1 MQSTVTFMAITAVFF
16 DAAGTLIKPVRKV
29 GESYAL
35 VAAKH
40 GVNVSPAQLNSRF
53 HVAFDGAPP
62 LAFPNA
68 ERSTIDSLE
77 RAWWKKLVRIVFEPW
92 EPFEKFDAFFDE
104 LFDYFSQPQAW
115 ALFPEAVETLAA
127 LKQRGITLAVI
138 SNFDS
143 RLINILIGLNA
154 DHWFEE
160 IYVSSRVGHAKPDR
174 RIFELA
180 LRNHGLNAKSAA
192 HVGDSEENDWRGAK
206 AAGLKGLL
214 VDRSQTPSR
223 AEGRISDLQQI
234 LDHLED

>member
-1 MQSTVTFMAITAVFF
+1 MAIKAVFF

-29 GESYAL
+29 GESYAI

-40 GVNVSPAQLNSRF
+40 GVNVAPAALASRF
-53 HVAFDGAPP
+53 SVAFDGAPP

-68 ERSTIDSLE
+68 ASSTIDSLE

-104 LFDYFSQPQAW
+104 LFDYFSQAQAW
-115 ALFPEAVETLAA
+115 TLFPEVTETLN
-127 LKQRGITLAVI
+127 LLTQRGIGLAVI

-143 RLINILIGLNA
+143 RLINILNGLRVSDRFA
-154 DHWFEE
+154 E
-160 IYVSSRVGHAKPDR
+160 IYVSSRIGHAKPDR
-174 RIFELA
+174 RIFEIA
-180 LRNHGLNAKSAA
+180 LRAHGLSAANAA
-192 HVGDSEENDWRGAK
+192 HVGDSEENDWRGAN

-214 VDRSQTPSR
+214 VDRGQSPLR

-234 LDHLED
+234 LDHIED